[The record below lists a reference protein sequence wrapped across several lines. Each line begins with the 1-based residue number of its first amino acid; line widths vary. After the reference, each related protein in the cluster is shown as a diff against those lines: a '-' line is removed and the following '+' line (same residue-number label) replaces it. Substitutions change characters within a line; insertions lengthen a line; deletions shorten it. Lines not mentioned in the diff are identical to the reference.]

1 VMNDTNTANA
11 YLKTKVLTA
20 SREELRLM
28 LIDGAIKFAQQALSG
43 LENEDHEQTYAGF
56 SQCRDIILELINTI
70 KPEHAPEIAKSVK
83 DLYTYIYGEL
93 VKSSINK
100 DQGIVREIISLLEY
114 ERETWVLT
122 MERVVEERDAGIA
135 PAQQLK
141 PTGTY
146 AESGAKPSISF
157 QA

>member
-1 VMNDTNTANA
+1 MNDTNTANA

-28 LIDGAIKFAQQALSG
+28 LIDGAIKFAQQAQSG
-43 LENEDHEQTYAGF
+43 LESNDHEMTYAGF

-70 KPEHAPEIAKSVK
+70 KPEHAPEIAKNVK

-93 VKSSINK
+93 VKASINK
-100 DQGIVREIISLLEY
+100 DQAIVREIISLLEY

-122 MERVVEERDAGIA
+122 MERVAEEREAGIA
-135 PAQQLK
+135 PAQTLK

-146 AESGAKPSISF
+146 GNAGGQSQSISF